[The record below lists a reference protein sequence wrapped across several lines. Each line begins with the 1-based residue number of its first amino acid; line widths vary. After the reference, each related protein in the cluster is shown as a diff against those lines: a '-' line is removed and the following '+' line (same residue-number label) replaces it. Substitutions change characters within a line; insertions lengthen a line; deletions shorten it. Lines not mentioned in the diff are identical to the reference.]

1 MDQRYCVELFEE
13 YENLNLYTIR
23 FNDEKLTEFEKFL
36 EKFPEGCEYSDD
48 IDIIISWIDK
58 IIQKGALSR
67 YFKPE
72 GKYCDGVS
80 AIPIEV
86 NDIRLY
92 CLRLSD
98 NILILGNGG
107 VKDADTWQNS
117 PTLKQF
123 VELLIDTSRFINTR
137 RKRGNIIFDDKTIVG
152 NLNFVRSI

>member
-13 YENLNLYTIR
+13 NENLNLYTIR
-23 FNDEKLTEFEKFL
+23 FKDEKLTEFEKFL
-36 EKFPEGCEYSDD
+36 EKFPEGCKYSDD

-58 IIQKGALSR
+58 IIEKGALSR
-67 YFKPE
+67 YLKPE
-72 GKYCDGVS
+72 GRYCDGVS

-98 NILILGNGG
+98 KILILGNGG

-117 PTLKQF
+117 PTLKKY

-137 RKRGNIIFDDKTIVG
+137 KQNGDIIFNDKTIEG
-152 NLNFVRSI
+152 NLNFVR